1 MSTVDFPI
9 YNLASHF
16 PQLGYCSVQGYPLR
30 RSFSNT
36 AARQFWIHTKFP
48 FKPEISDFM
57 TPAGESL

>member
-1 MSTVDFPI
+1 M
-9 YNLASHF
+9 
-16 PQLGYCSVQGYPLR
+16 QGYPLR

-57 TPAGESL
+57 TPAGGEFIEC